1 MLTPQTA
8 RDLRRANRASV
19 LRALYF
25 DAPASRLQLSTRTGL
40 SPATVGTVVNE
51 FLDEGVVAST
61 GQLDSD
67 GGRPATLLKVRD
79 DRAHAIGV
87 DVGETGIRAEL
98 FDLGLRRLGAAQRPL
113 PDVAPSPSEVVAAVA
128 GVVEGLRAGLS
139 GGGDLLGIGVGV
151 PGIVDGED
159 ETVVHAPG
167 LHWDGVPLQ
176 AVLQATLGAPVHVD
190 NGAKTMGRA
199 EAWFGA
205 GRGVR
210 DLVVALVGT
219 GVGAAVVT
227 NGVVY
232 RGASSSA
239 GEWGHT
245 KIVLDGAPC
254 RCGSRG
260 CLEAYLGASAV
271 INRHRRL
278 MDDSPADSSQE
289 EALQRL
295 RRDAEAGEPAAVKAL
310 DETATYLAA
319 GIGSLANLL
328 NPSTVVLGGFVGLSL
343 GPLLLPLV
351 REALPRYALL
361 PAAQRLELV
370 LSRFGP
376 DAVALGAATLPVERF
391 LTSGGNIPRRGDASD
406 LQVTF
411 GPET

>member
-51 FLDEGVVAST
+51 FLDEGEVAST

-98 FDLGLRRLGAAQRPL
+98 FDLGLGRLGAAQRPL

-128 GVVEGLRAGLS
+128 GVVEELRAGLS

-271 INRHRRL
+271 INRHRSL

-295 RRDAEAGEPAAVKAL
+295 GRDAEAGEPAAVKAL

-391 LTSGGNIPRRGDASD
+391 LTSGGNIPRRASD

>member
-1 MLTPQTA
+1 VLTPQTA